1 MTSSSSSVSRFL
13 SPSESMTVAP
23 KKKKTKKTMFNK
35 KGVVAMFSSS
45 SSDLSSSVSCF
56 QNGAKL
62 LGDDDDID
70 DIDGRTSSSSN
81 IERRSEKHP
90 HEKIV
95 FYTHS
100 LCPYAHRVR
109 LCLDELHLLREEG
122 GKVDIVDVDL
132 SNKPK
137 FFLDMT
143 NGRGVV
149 PLIEFS
155 ETGELVSES
164 LRINERLWEE
174 YYSDD
179 DSSSLT
185 SSSSSSSPSSY
196 EDAKRFANACDQ
208 KFVSLGLQAI
218 GGGWSFDTTRNER
231 TLERFERE
239 IWEIDALIEK
249 HNDDDN
255 SNTKRKVFLFGGD
268 RASLA
273 DVAIYPFAERFE
285 LALQHFQG
293 YTLGNVEYYHPPSP
307 PSSSSSSS
315 SSKHHQQPR
324 HFQKWLKTMQTQPSS
339 LRCAVKNQDALL
351 KSWSRTKRLD
361 YFDYET
367 ADFINP

>member
-35 KGVVAMFSSS
+35 KGVFVMFSSS

-56 QNGAKL
+56 QNDAKL
-62 LGDDDDID
+62 LGDDDDDID

-81 IERRSEKHP
+81 IERSEKHP

-137 FFLDMT
+137 FYLDMT
-143 NGRGVV
+143 KGRGVV
-149 PLIEFS
+149 PLIEFP

-255 SNTKRKVFLFGGD
+255 SNTKRKVFLFGGK

-273 DVAIYPFAERFE
+273 DVAIYPFAERFN
-285 LALQHFQG
+285 LALQHFQSHDQG
-293 YTLGNVEYYHPPSP
+293 TNRFLMTGKCVKKLVCAGERQHTLIDG
-307 PSSSSSSS
+307 
-315 SSKHHQQPR
+315 
-324 HFQKWLKTMQTQPSS
+324 
-339 LRCAVKNQDALL
+339 
-351 KSWSRTKRLD
+351 
-361 YFDYET
+361 
-367 ADFINP
+367 

>member
-13 SPSESMTVAP
+13 SSPSKSMTVVP
-23 KKKKTKKTMFNK
+23 KKKTKKTMFNK
-35 KGVVAMFSSS
+35 KGVVVMFSSS
-45 SSDLSSSVSCF
+45 VSSF
-56 QNGAKL
+56 QNDAKL
-62 LGDDDDID
+62 LGDDDDVD
-70 DIDGRTSSSSN
+70 VDGRTSSRS

-122 GKVDIVDVDL
+122 GKVDIVDIDL

-137 FFLDMT
+137 FYLDMT

-155 ETGELVSES
+155 ESGELVSES

-174 YYSDD
+174 YYYD

-255 SNTKRKVFLFGGD
+255 SNNKRKVFLFGGE

-273 DVAIYPFAERFE
+273 DVAIYPFAERFN

-315 SSKHHQQPR
+315 TKHHHQPR

-351 KSWSRTKRLD
+351 KAWSRTKRLD

-367 ADFINP
+367 ADYINP

>member
-13 SPSESMTVAP
+13 SPSKSMTVVP
-23 KKKKTKKTMFNK
+23 KKKTKKTMFNK
-35 KGVVAMFSSS
+35 KGVVVMFSSS
-45 SSDLSSSVSCF
+45 SSDLSSSVSSF
-56 QNGAKL
+56 QNDAKL

-137 FFLDMT
+137 FYLDMT

-218 GGGWSFDTTRNER
+218 GGGWSFDTT
-231 TLERFERE
+231 LS
-239 IWEIDALIEK
+239 LIHISEP
-249 HNDDDN
+249 
-255 SNTKRKVFLFGGD
+255 TRP
-268 RASLA
+268 
-273 DVAIYPFAERFE
+273 Y
-285 LALQHFQG
+285 
-293 YTLGNVEYYHPPSP
+293 
-307 PSSSSSSS
+307 
-315 SSKHHQQPR
+315 
-324 HFQKWLKTMQTQPSS
+324 
-339 LRCAVKNQDALL
+339 
-351 KSWSRTKRLD
+351 
-361 YFDYET
+361 
-367 ADFINP
+367 

>member
-1 MTSSSSSVSRFL
+1 MTSSSSVSRFL
-13 SPSESMTVAP
+13 SPSKSMTVVP
-23 KKKKTKKTMFNK
+23 KKKTKMMMFNK
-35 KGVVAMFSSS
+35 RGVVVMLSS
-45 SSDLSSSVSCF
+45 SSDLSSSVSSF
-56 QNGAKL
+56 QNDAKL
-62 LGDDDDID
+62 LGDDDD
-70 DIDGRTSSSSN
+70 DIDIDVDAAAASSSR
-81 IERRSEKHP
+81 RRSEKHP

-122 GKVDIVDVDL
+122 GKVDIVDIDL

-137 FFLDMT
+137 FYLDMT

-149 PLIEFS
+149 PLIEFP

-174 YYSDD
+174 HYSDD
-179 DSSSLT
+179 SFSLT

-255 SNTKRKVFLFGGD
+255 SNNKRKVFLFGGK

-273 DVAIYPFAERFE
+273 DVAIYPFAERFN

-293 YTLGNVEYYHPPSP
+293 YTLGNVEYYHHPSP
-307 PSSSSSSS
+307 PSSSSSS

-351 KSWSRTKRLD
+351 KAWSRTKRLD

-367 ADFINP
+367 ADYINP

>member
-1 MTSSSSSVSRFL
+1 MTSSSSSVSQFL
-13 SPSESMTVAP
+13 SPSKSMMMVP
-23 KKKKTKKTMFNK
+23 KKKTRKMMFVK
-35 KGVVAMFSSS
+35 RGVVVMFSSS
-45 SSDLSSSVSCF
+45 SSSLSSSVSF
-56 QNGAKL
+56 QNDAKL
-62 LGDDDDID
+62 LGDDDD
-70 DIDGRTSSSSN
+70 DIDIDIRTSSSSR
-81 IERRSEKHP
+81 RRSEKHP
-90 HEKIV
+90 QEKIV

-109 LCLDELHLLREEG
+109 LCLDELHLLRG
-122 GKVDIVDVDL
+122 KGKVEIVHVDL
-132 SNKPK
+132 SNKPQ
-137 FFLDMT
+137 FYLDLT
-143 NGRGVV
+143 KGRGVV
-149 PLIEFS
+149 PLIEFP

-174 YYSDD
+174 YYYDD
-179 DSSSLT
+179 SSLT

-208 KFVSLGLQAI
+208 KFVSLGLQSI

-249 HNDDDN
+249 HNNTFNNIGGDDDDDDN
-255 SNTKRKVFLFGGD
+255 SNTNKRVFLFGGE

-273 DVAIYPFAERFE
+273 DVAIYPFAERLN

-293 YTLGNVEYYHPPSP
+293 YTLGNVEYYHPPSHP
-307 PSSSSSSS
+307 SS

-324 HFQKWLKTMQTQPSS
+324 HFQNWLKTMQTQPSS

-351 KSWSRTKRLD
+351 KAWSRTKRLD

-367 ADFINP
+367 ADYINP

>member
-1 MTSSSSSVSRFL
+1 MTSSSSSVSQFL
-13 SPSESMTVAP
+13 SPSKSMMMVP
-23 KKKKTKKTMFNK
+23 KKKTRKMMFVK
-35 KGVVAMFSSS
+35 RGVVVMFSSS
-45 SSDLSSSVSCF
+45 SSSLSSSVSF
-56 QNGAKL
+56 QNDAKL
-62 LGDDDDID
+62 LGDDDDDD
-70 DIDGRTSSSSN
+70 DIDIDIRTSSSSR
-81 IERRSEKHP
+81 RRSEKHP
-90 HEKIV
+90 QEKIV

-109 LCLDELHLLREEG
+109 LCLDELHLLRG
-122 GKVDIVDVDL
+122 KGKVEIVHVDL
-132 SNKPK
+132 SNKPQ
-137 FFLDMT
+137 FYLDLT
-143 NGRGVV
+143 KGRGVV
-149 PLIEFS
+149 PLIEFP

-174 YYSDD
+174 HYSD

-255 SNTKRKVFLFGGD
+255 SNNKRKVFLFGGK

-273 DVAIYPFAERFE
+273 DVAIYPFAERFN

-293 YTLGNVEYYHPPSP
+293 YTLGNVEYYHPPSHP
-307 PSSSSSSS
+307 SS

-324 HFQKWLKTMQTQPSS
+324 HFQNWLKTMQTQPSS

-351 KSWSRTKRLD
+351 KAWSRTKRLD

-367 ADFINP
+367 ADYINP